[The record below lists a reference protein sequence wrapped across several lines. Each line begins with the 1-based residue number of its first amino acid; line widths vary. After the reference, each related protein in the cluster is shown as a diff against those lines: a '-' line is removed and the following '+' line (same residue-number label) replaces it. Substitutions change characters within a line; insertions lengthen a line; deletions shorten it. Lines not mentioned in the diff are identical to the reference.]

1 MVATEQTEAGEV
13 TSDTIPSWGAD
24 PLGIRADVRAFARMI
39 CLEQATPP
47 LSICLLGEWGSGK
60 SSFMEGIQS
69 EVKRLTAPP
78 PEGRAA
84 AAPAEDEPNF
94 VEDIV
99 QIRFNAWHFADAN
112 LWASLTAVFFD
123 QLRRGGYDGGRQR
136 DYQALI
142 TKVADKVRSLEAST
156 AQAVGKVDDAKRK
169 LETATA
175 ALTLAEKQLT
185 ASEVALAWDQLQA
198 DFETIRKDN
207 QSKLKEIGRR
217 VYRDDLAADT
227 KTFAA
232 AVADAASAPGKLAL
246 IGRILIGGG
255 PATWLGIVAI
265 LAIGW
270 IGVVLPAFDTAEA
283 ATLYQRVAAWGAGS
297 FAALGALWQAFRMA
311 KPIMDGAWTYAKAV
325 EGAREKAAKDLDAKR
340 KQAAEATAALAA
352 AEAEL
357 AASQKPLSAFHGQP
371 ADAPATILRY
381 FLFEDSDVRDYDKH
395 VGIVSRA
402 RRSFEQLDAIV
413 ATARLGRKADDKFQ
427 HGVPLSKT
435 EAALRDKWLAA
446 GDGNGLRVP
455 DRIVLYIDDLDRC
468 THDQVYAVLQAIHL
482 LLSFEL
488 FVVVVGVDV
497 RWIEAAIA
505 KSFDKEGAS
514 GNDAPQVPSIARRKQ
529 ALDYLEKIFQI
540 AFWLERLTLGDGAAE
555 GSYGAYVR
563 TLLKENE
570 RATPGLNIFKSVLA
584 STSVRLDAD
593 FARELAGNGLEA
605 PGGAL
610 ALPGEPVPEE
620 DEFGAVNAAL
630 ASLKLEAEEVALL
643 ASPLIGALACKSP
656 RAVKRLVNMYRIV
669 RARLSD
675 RELEQF
681 LGRSDGP
688 PRYPV
693 VTLLAAIETGQ
704 PLELVELFYPALD
717 ALPREAPLAAAL
729 PDAEHDAP
737 QAEAGFGG
745 TNAGYVLLRQAVT
758 LEPALETAIRAIDK
772 QHPRKFTVDVY
783 LQTAR
788 QVRRYSFKR
797 SY

>member
-1 MVATEQTEAGEV
+1 MVATEQTEAGEF
-13 TSDTIPSWGAD
+13 TSDTIPSRAAD
-24 PLGIRADVRAFARMI
+24 PLGIRADVNAFARMI

-60 SSFMEGIQS
+60 STFMEGIQS

-78 PEGRAA
+78 TMGRAA
-84 AAPAEDEPNF
+84 PAPAEDEPNF

-99 QIRFNAWHFADAN
+99 QVRFNAWHFADAN

-136 DYQALI
+136 DYQGLI
-142 TKVADKVRSLEAST
+142 TKVAARVRSLEASA
-156 AQAVGKVDDAKRK
+156 AQAAGKVDDAKRK

-175 ALTLAEKQLT
+175 ALTLAEKQLA
-185 ASEVALAWDQLQA
+185 ASEIALAWDQLQA

-207 QSKLKEIGRR
+207 QAKLKEIGRR

-232 AVADAASAPGKLAL
+232 AVADAVSAPGKLAL

-255 PATWLGIVAI
+255 PATWLGIVAVI
-265 LAIGW
+265 AICAIG
-270 IGVVLPAFDTAEA
+270 IALPAIDTADA
-283 ATLYQRVAAWGAGS
+283 ATLYQRIGAWGAGS
-297 FAALGALWQAFRMA
+297 FAALGALWQAFRTA

-325 EGAREKAAKDLDAKR
+325 EGAREKAAKDLEAKR
-340 KQAAEATAALAA
+340 KQAAEAAAALTA

-413 ATARLGRKADDKFQ
+413 ATARRGRKADDKFQ
-427 HGVPLSKT
+427 QGVPLSRDET
-435 EAALRDKWLAA
+435 ALRAKWLAA
-446 GDGNGLRVP
+446 GDGAGLRVP

-468 THDQVYAVLQAIHL
+468 SHEQVYAVLQAIHL

-505 KSFDKEGAS
+505 KSFDKDSAS
-514 GNDAPQVPSIARRKQ
+514 RNDALQVPSIARRKQ

-584 STSVRLDAD
+584 STSARLDAD

-656 RAVKRLVNMYRIV
+656 RAVKRLVNIYRIV

-675 RELEQF
+675 SDLAQF
-681 LGRSDGP
+681 LGRSGDP

-693 VTLLAAIETGQ
+693 ATLLAAIETGQ

-717 ALPREAPLAAAL
+717 ALPRDAVLADALRDPAYGEATPPAASGA
-729 PDAEHDAP
+729 
-737 QAEAGFGG
+737 AGTGRG
-745 TNAGYVLLRQAVT
+745 LLKQAVA
-758 LEPALETAIRAIDK
+758 LEPALADAIRTIDK
-772 QHPRKFTVDVY
+772 EHPQAFTVEVY
-783 LQTAR
+783 LQMAR
-788 QVRRYSFKR
+788 LVRRYSFKR